1 MNIEWSFDDHQSIIK
16 FKQEFRNRH
25 KNHVRITISITSPQ
39 QIGQRWNQY
48 SVKFYLFAQ
57 IYFWIIHIICSF
69 PWFDCLSKLNAN
81 LLTIWPNLIKH
92 QQQQFIVVGKIWILR
107 QNWLWQRWNVGG
119 GELVTPLDEHQLW
132 SSISGHHLH
141 QNFWKSTKVKDG
153 NYLSSQKSNNLEINV
168 TMICKPKWHCPQVNM
183 EIR

>member
-25 KNHVRITISITSPQ
+25 KNHVLITISKTSPQ

-48 SVKFYLFAQ
+48 SAKFYLFAQ
-57 IYFWIIHIICSF
+57 THFRIIHIICSF
-69 PWFDCLSKLNAN
+69 PWFDCFSKLNAN

-107 QNWLWQRWNVGG
+107 QNWLYGKDEMLVVVSWWLLWMSISYEVPS
-119 GELVTPLDEHQLW
+119 LVTT
-132 SSISGHHLH
+132 SIKTSG
-141 QNFWKSTKVKDG
+141 SR
-153 NYLSSQKSNNLEINV
+153 QK
-168 TMICKPKWHCPQVNM
+168 
-183 EIR
+183 